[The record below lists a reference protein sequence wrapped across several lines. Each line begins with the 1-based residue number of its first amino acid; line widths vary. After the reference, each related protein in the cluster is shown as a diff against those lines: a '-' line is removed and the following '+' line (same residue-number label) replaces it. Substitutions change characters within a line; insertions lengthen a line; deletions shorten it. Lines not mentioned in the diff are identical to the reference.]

1 MVQYIIN
8 LTSIWLTSLL
18 VFDIFLKKE
27 SFHSYN
33 RLFLNITLL
42 LGVLLPLWS
51 WQPDAIIYSTELS
64 TTIANQASTIRTQV
78 ASAGSQSLTNWQT
91 WLLTAYLLGML
102 LTAAYLFRELIHIV
116 QLYKGGEKTSIN
128 GWTIIETNMQHSP
141 FSAYKYIFISS
152 KSAYSSSELSIVL
165 THEQKHIQ
173 LLHFIDLLFITLLKV
188 VFWFNPLIYLFEKR
202 LLMVHEYQADAS
214 IKEDKSTYGKFLVE
228 QSILKSAPI
237 LSHSFIRSPL
247 KSRIKMLTKQS
258 KRIAN
263 LKQLIIAPLV
273 LFTLLCFTQNNLL
286 FAQEKKVEGNNI
298 YYKGNTIELT
308 EKMPDDTVY
317 VSDPVTG
324 EIQMV
329 ITSLTPSPAKLN
341 GVDLYKKYYRSSNLP
356 PLFEETIEHIK
367 TEIKKN
373 LNDALNTMEEGSF
386 RYAIENLIVDQK
398 GKIIYYELAKTGSAF
413 RFANGG
419 ENYDLQED
427 VRNNIEQKIV
437 NVLDNLKVD
446 FFLENGK
453 PVPYII
459 FVDDYF
465 NIVK

>member
-1 MVQYIIN
+1 MLQYIIN
-8 LTSIWLTSLL
+8 LSGIWLVSL
-18 VFDIFLKKE
+18 VIFDLLLKRE
-27 SFHSYN
+27 TFHTYN
-33 RLFLNITLL
+33 RLFLNASVS
-42 LGVLLPLWS
+42 LGILLPLWQLQQS
-51 WQPDAIIYSTELS
+51 SIIY
-64 TTIANQASTIRTQV
+64 
-78 ASAGSQSLTNWQT
+78 ASAISKDVTQQAAVLREQVINTTSPALVSIET
-91 WLLTAYLLGML
+91 WLWIIYVIGASVMTIVLLKEVYLILKLLRSGIKTQIGQWKVVEINKETA
-102 LTAAYLFRELIHIV
+102 
-116 QLYKGGEKTSIN
+116 
-128 GWTIIETNMQHSP
+128 P
-141 FSAYKYIFISS
+141 FSAFGYVFISS
-152 KSAYSSSELSIVL
+152 KENYTTNELNLIL
-165 THEQKHIQ
+165 IHEQQHINSW
-173 LLHFIDLLFITLLKV
+173 HIIDLLFINFLKIA
-188 VFWFNPLIYLFEKR
+188 FWFNPLIYLYEKR
-202 LLMVHEYQADAS
+202 LLMIHEYQADKAVDHD
-214 IKEDKSTYGKFLVE
+214 IKKYSQFLVE
-228 QSILKSAPI
+228 QSMLQTAPI

-286 FAQEKKVEGNNI
+286 FAQEKKVEGNKI

-356 PLFEETIEHIK
+356 PLFEETTEHIK

-413 RFANGG
+413 RLANGG
-419 ENYDLQED
+419 EDYDLTED
-427 VRNNIEQKIV
+427 ARKNIEQKIV
-437 NVLDNLKVD
+437 NTLEDIKLDV
-446 FFLENGK
+446 FLQDGK